1 MLTVKSTRAAR
12 VRACTSSSHEFKLFR
27 DLQSVAREAPPQR
40 TTATMRKVI
49 VALALGY
56 ARGDGHNGAGTSE
69 SPCISP
75 TGATRRPWKRR

>member
-1 MLTVKSTRAAR
+1 MKTTRAAR
-12 VRACTSSSHEFKLFR
+12 VRAHEFRSFC
-27 DLQSVAREAPPQR
+27 DLQSVAREAPPRR
-40 TTATMRKVI
+40 TIATMRKVI

>member
-1 MLTVKSTRAAR
+1 MLRREINTSLR
-12 VRACTSSSHEFKLFR
+12 VHLNDLTSSGSSATCSPSPVKHHH
-27 DLQSVAREAPPQR
+27 R

-75 TGATRRPWKRR
+75 TGATRRPWKDR

>member
-1 MLTVKSTRAAR
+1 MKTTRAAR
-12 VRACTSSSHEFKLFR
+12 VRLKPSRVWGFC
-27 DLQSVAREAPPQR
+27 DLQSVAREAPPRR
-40 TTATMRKVI
+40 TIATMRKVI

-75 TGATRRPWKRR
+75 TGATWRPWKRR

>member
-1 MLTVKSTRAAR
+1 MKSTELPR
-12 VRACTSSSHEFKLFR
+12 VHLEISRVPGLG